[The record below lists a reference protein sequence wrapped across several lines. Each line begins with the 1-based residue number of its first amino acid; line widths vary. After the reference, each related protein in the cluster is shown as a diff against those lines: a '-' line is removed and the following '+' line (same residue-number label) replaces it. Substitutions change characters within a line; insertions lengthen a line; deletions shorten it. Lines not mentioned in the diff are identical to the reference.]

1 VGQVC
6 NLPKFARQVANLPHA
21 PEERIMHPNAWLKCV
36 AVLLLAL
43 GAQRTLSASARSEA
57 RKPDSKP
64 VWVVEGVGTTS
75 DAALE
80 NALDSALTKVN
91 EYLDEQRPAIEWRPT
106 REYVRDNLVRSLKD
120 GDPALKDASQDQDW
134 KDRTSVTVPGQKA
147 TGLCDQRKVGEEGNT
162 RTVYRVLLRAE
173 VAPRDLDEI
182 KKFEL
187 KHQQELRDE
196 RARVRQ
202 MVLVRL
208 LAGIVAILIAVAS
221 YLRLEDATKGYYT
234 TLLRVVAVAFVAAV
248 VAGLAL
254 IGT

>member
-1 VGQVC
+1 M
-6 NLPKFARQVANLPHA
+6 R
-21 PEERIMHPNAWLKCV
+21 PNAWLKCV

-43 GAQRTLSASARSEA
+43 GAQRTLSASARSDPA
-57 RKPDSKP
+57 RKPESKP
-64 VWVVEGVGTTS
+64 AWVVEGLGTTS

-80 NALDSALTKVN
+80 NALDAAQGKVN

-106 REYVRDNLVRSLKD
+106 REYVRDNLLRNLKD
-120 GDPALKDASQDQDW
+120 GDLKEGGPALRDLLQDQDW
-134 KDRTSVTVPGQKA
+134 KDRTTVTVPGKNA
-147 TGLCDQRKVGEEGNT
+147 TGLCVQRKSDDET
-162 RTVYRVLLRAE
+162 KTIYRVLLRVEVSDKELEKIKAE
-173 VAPRDLDEI
+173 EV
-182 KKFEL
+182 
-187 KHQQELRDE
+187 KHQTALRLD
-196 RARVRQ
+196 RAHVRQ

>member
-1 VGQVC
+1 M
-6 NLPKFARQVANLPHA
+6 
-21 PEERIMHPNAWLKCV
+21 EERIMRPNAWLKCV

-43 GAQRTLSASARSEA
+43 GAQRTLSASAHSDPRKSE
-57 RKPDSKP
+57 SKP
-64 VWVVEGVGTTS
+64 SWVVEGVGTTQ

-91 EYLDEQRPAIEWRPT
+91 EYLDEQRPAIEWRPS
-106 REYVRDNLVRSLKD
+106 RDYVRDNLVRSLRD
-120 GDPALKDASQDQDW
+120 NDPDLKLASQDQDW
-134 KDRTSVTVPGQKA
+134 KERTPITVPGQKA
-147 TGLCDQRKVGEEGNT
+147 TGLSEQRKVGEEG
-162 RTVYRVLLRAE
+162 RTVYRVLLRVD

-182 KKFEL
+182 KKLEL

-196 RARVRQ
+196 RARARQ